1 MAKQNCQRKGEQF
14 VVKSCDLQIVVLIN
28 LHKKK
33 VYTTTHPKLLKAF
46 TIG

>member
-1 MAKQNCQRKGEQF
+1 MAKQNCQRKGVQF
-14 VVKSCDLQIVVLIN
+14 VVKSCDLQIVVFIN

-33 VYTTTHPKLLKAF
+33 VYTTTHTKLLKDF